1 MFVHKPKDDSLD
13 LVVRVFVG
21 QSVKMDPKISLAL
34 RILSESGIVGC
45 HQLFQ
50 DTCPDMKYQRFVTL
64 YRARL
69 NGVLR
74 DDVEKE
80 T

>member
-1 MFVHKPKDDSLD
+1 
-13 LVVRVFVG
+13 VVRVFVG
-21 QSVKMDPKISLAL
+21 QSVKTDPKISLAL
-34 RILSESGIVGC
+34 RILSESGVVGR

-50 DTCPDMKYQRFVTL
+50 DVCPDMKSQLVVTL
-64 YRARL
+64 YRAGR

-74 DDVEKE
+74 YDVEKE